1 MKRGAGVPLYA
12 GELNPVMK
20 SEDGVRELDRQECL
34 RLLATARVGRI
45 VHTHHALPAV
55 LPVPFCLDA
64 DSAVIARTDSQ
75 LVCAIDRVVV
85 AFQADEVDPAAH
97 SGWSVVVIGRAT
109 VVTDPA
115 EHARLRRTGPRS
127 WRASHH
133 DIYFHIESELV
144 TGSEFGAGRSLHEA
158 RRTS

>member
-1 MKRGAGVPLYA
+1 MK
-12 GELNPVMK
+12 K
-20 SEDGVRELDRQECL
+20 SEDGIRELDRQECL

-45 VHTHHALPAV
+45 VHTRHALPAV

-64 DSAVIARTDSQ
+64 DSAVIARTSADSQ

-97 SGWSVVVIGRAT
+97 SGWSVVVTGRAT
-109 VVTDPA
+109 AVTDPT
-115 EHARLRRTGPRS
+115 EHGRLRRTGPRS
-127 WRASHH
+127 WRASRY
-133 DIYFHIESELV
+133 DIYFHIEPELV
-144 TGSEFGAGRSLHEA
+144 TGSEFGARRLLHET